1 MYVYEAMARE
11 LRNSGVEVVF
21 GLCGSDT
28 VKLAAHLELLGVRF
42 IGTRHESQ
50 AVAMAD
56 GYARVSGNVGVA
68 IANRGPGFTNALT
81 SLICAAKAKSPV
93 VVISGDTAIG
103 VADSALA
110 RLARADPKDV
120 AQADICAAAGVPA
133 AVITSPDSAVA
144 DVRAVLNYARSGVS
158 VALHIPTD
166 VLDGSAGVAGPTV
179 VLPETCKVPEPAPDE
194 IAAVADIFESGWAA
208 RKPVI
213 LAGRGAF
220 RSGARSTLERL
231 AELTGAVLATSLMN
245 RSFFSG
251 SPFDIGVCGTLST
264 SVAIDLLVQAD
275 LIVVFGASLN
285 KFTTDSD
292 RLLRGARII
301 QVDSDPAAFG
311 KHGRAPDMAL
321 RGDAKAVSAALAA
334 ELDRRGYTST
344 GFRRPEVARMIKEHS
359 YADQVRDEST
369 STALDPRILM
379 LRLDEILPSDRTLVV
394 EAGDHLR
401 FSCKYLGVPPPPSF
415 VFPMESFAI
424 GLGMGAA
431 IGAAIGDPTKL
442 TVLEVG
448 DGGLMMTLGDLET
461 AIRYQV
467 PVVVIVSNNGGL
479 GSEMKALA
487 AAHLSADHASFHVP
501 SLAAVAR
508 AMGAAGLTINAEG
521 DLDAVRERLSEPLQ
535 GPLVLDCHVTPKF
548 DAE

>member
-1 MYVYEAMARE
+1 MRVYEAMARE
-11 LRNSGVEVVF
+11 LQDCGVDVVF

-56 GYARVSGNVGVA
+56 GYARVSGKVGVA
-68 IANRGPGFTNALT
+68 IASRGPGFTNALT
-81 SLICAAKAKSPV
+81 PLVCAAKAKSPV
-93 VVISGDTAIG
+93 VVISGDTAVG
-103 VADSALA
+103 LEDSALA
-110 RLARADPKDV
+110 RLARADPKYT
-120 AQADICAAAGVPA
+120 AQADICAAAGIAA
-133 AVITSPDSAVA
+133 AVITSPDSAMA
-144 DVRAVLNYARSGVS
+144 DVRAVMNYARSGAS
-158 VALHIPTD
+158 VAVHVPTD
-166 VLDGSAGVAGPTV
+166 VLDASAGDDDSTV
-179 VLPETCKVPEPAPDE
+179 VLPAACTVPEPAPDE

-264 SVAIDLLVQAD
+264 PVAIDLLVQAD

-292 RLLRGARII
+292 RLLRKARII
-301 QVDSDPAAFG
+301 QIDSDPAAFG

-321 RGDAKAVSAALAA
+321 RGDAKAVGASLIA
-334 ELDRRGYTST
+334 ELERRAYACA
-344 GFRRPEVARMIKEHS
+344 GFRSPEVASMIKEGSHVR
-359 YADQVRDEST
+359 QVRDAST
-369 STALDPRILM
+369 DRALDPRTLM
-379 LRLDEILPSDRTLVV
+379 LRLDQILPSDRTLVV

-401 FSCKYLGVPPPPSF
+401 FSCKYLGVPPPPAF

-424 GLGMGAA
+424 GLGVGAA

-448 DGGLMMTLGDLET
+448 DGGVMMTLGDLET
-461 AIRYQV
+461 AVRYQI

-479 GSEMKALA
+479 GSEMKALLA
-487 AAHLSADHASFHVP
+487 VHLSPDHAKFHVP
-501 SLAAVAR
+501 SLAAIAE
-508 AMGAAGLTINAEG
+508 AMGGVGLTVSGER
-521 DLDAVRERLSEPLQ
+521 DLDAVRRRLGEPLL
-535 GPLVLDCHVTPKF
+535 GPLVLDCHVTLNF